1 MRAIENLIIGN
12 FADAKRSARGASFSR
27 IVDSAMGN
35 HGMSLERAVMVAK
48 FLKGEITWEE
58 YRETINN

>member
-1 MRAIENLIIGN
+1 
-12 FADAKRSARGASFSR
+12 
-27 IVDSAMGN
+27 MGN